1 MRCFRRSATTVIQV
15 RRLIAALEDV
25 QHAADG
31 GLVGANELA
40 VALIGGTAVSQQLFQ
55 FACLFED
62 VRAAWGCGAEGFETT
77 AIGTQL
83 PCSKGLAAEGGML
96 TEKCQQALFLD
107 RKSVV

>member
-31 GLVGANELA
+31 GLVGANKLA

-83 PCSKGLAAEGGML
+83 TCSKIGRASLGREGRWWERAG
-96 TEKCQQALFLD
+96 Q
-107 RKSVV
+107 